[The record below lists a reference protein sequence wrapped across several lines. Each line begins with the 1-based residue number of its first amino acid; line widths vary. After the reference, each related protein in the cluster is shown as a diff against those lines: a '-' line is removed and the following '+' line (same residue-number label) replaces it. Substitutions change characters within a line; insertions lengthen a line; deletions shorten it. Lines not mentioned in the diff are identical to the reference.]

1 MIQDLPSDPATLGI
15 RPLVLDNCSQCNG
28 CAIAFHDWP
37 NVVFPPSKMQRI
49 GLGQPDVPI
58 YPCSLVKPAIAEAGV
73 HADEQEIL
81 AAKIH
86 EVGKVEAE
94 RSVSVIVA
102 SNEISIQ
109 KHESAAKG
117 SIEFHADTAP
127 GIFFGNIEGP
137 PVPADARLRITTPEW
152 LVAMTLLLFI
162 ANERQLNRPVVRQ
175 IQGVPFGIVELHR
188 GKFKF
193 TALGEVS
200 LALTEAKI
208 VQRVGAI
215 ALEKF

>member
-28 CAIAFHDWP
+28 CAIAFHGWP
-37 NVVFPPSKMQRI
+37 NVGFPPSKMQRI

-58 YPCSLVKPAIAEAGV
+58 DPCSLVKPAIAEAGV
-73 HADEQEIL
+73 HADEQKIL

-127 GIFFGNIEGP
+127 RIFFGNIEGP
-137 PVPADARLRITTPEW
+137 PVPADAGFGIAAPERLIAMALLF
-152 LVAMTLLLFI
+152 LVADKG
-162 ANERQLNRPVVRQ
+162 QLDRPIVR
-175 IQGVPFGIVELHR
+175 
-188 GKFKF
+188 
-193 TALGEVS
+193 
-200 LALTEAKI
+200 
-208 VQRVGAI
+208 
-215 ALEKF
+215 

>member
-28 CAIAFHDWP
+28 CAIAFHDT
-37 NVVFPPSKMQRI
+37 
-49 GLGQPDVPI
+49 
-58 YPCSLVKPAIAEAGV
+58 A
-73 HADEQEIL
+73 H
-81 AAKIH
+81 
-86 EVGKVEAE
+86 
-94 RSVSVIVA
+94 
-102 SNEISIQ
+102 
-109 KHESAAKG
+109 G
-117 SIEFHADTAP
+117 S
-127 GIFFGNIEGP
+127 FFWNIEGA
-137 PVPADARLRITTPEW
+137 PVPADAGLRITTPEW

-162 ANERQLNRPVVRQ
+162 ANDRQLNRPVVRQ

-215 ALEKF
+215 ALEKFPIKVEQQTFAGCNRTGSFRRGDTGILRQHCLGALYGSAHQSRGG